1 MFRHDPTYL
10 TYSSN
15 VAMTLALLD
24 TGKQTYW
31 FDYVFVTLGSQ
42 QKSARKLQ
50 WRCLA
55 RWMCQGLRPRPS
67 IGCDSK
73 GGFLKWWY
81 RGTQQPWVFLLKM
94 IILGCEMGVRPFKE
108 TPKKSLGC
116 LGFLHWEG
124 LIPGLGR
131 GLDHYTFFFSHMDF
145 GSFHFLESHYS
156 STIWK
161 GNKPD
166 V

>member
-10 TYSSN
+10 TYSSMWLCLN
-15 VAMTLALLD
+15 IVGHQSKRTDLTTFLSFWVP
-24 TGKQTYW
+24 T
-31 FDYVFVTLGSQ
+31 
-42 QKSARKLQ
+42 KSCRKLYVH
-50 WRCLA
+50 CLG

-67 IGCDSK
+67 IGCGSQK

-94 IILGCEMGVRPFKE
+94 IILGEMGVRPFKE

-124 LIPGLGR
+124 LIPGR

-145 GSFHFLESHYS
+145 GSFHLLESHYS